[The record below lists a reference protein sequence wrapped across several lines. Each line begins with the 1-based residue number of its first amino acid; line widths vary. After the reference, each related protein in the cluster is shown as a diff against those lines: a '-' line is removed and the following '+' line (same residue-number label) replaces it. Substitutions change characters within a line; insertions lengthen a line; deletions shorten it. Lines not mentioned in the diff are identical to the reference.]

1 MDSNCFEITVEMSC
15 CKYVE
20 ESELNKKWRD
30 NKDSMVRYLLKVHEG
45 IKGHIKD
52 ENNNLLSGAQIIV
65 EDIR

>member
-1 MDSNCFEITVEMSC
+1 MSC

-65 EDIR
+65 EDTR